1 MKSGKDVDRNG
12 RLTSGSEPKV
22 SKQLKWWEMQP
33 EDKRIR

>member
-1 MKSGKDVDRNG
+1 MKSGKDVDWNG
-12 RLTSGSEPKV
+12 QLTSGSEPKV